1 MIPNKD
7 LKIGLVLKPLTNSTV
22 SRVSSAIN
30 QEARDNNQNNHNNSS
45 LDHALLLTMGAAA
58 SAIST
63 EEEIAA
69 RELIEI
75 VRTTRSGQAFE
86 DAFGKLFDLAGTDRG
101 KMALCAPSSGFV
113 PILKSCLN
121 HPDYDPKAWAVSV
134 IGRLSA
140 SILENKLVLGSAELG
155 LASEMKKA
163 MTQEDMKDNA
173 YVYFGNCVSCI
184 PNNQYLLSDE
194 LGVLEVVYLELNKN
208 PGYIKAYTLL
218 ANGASVMSN
227 DRCASYIRYGF
238 HRLALNKLKEQG
250 PNPEKWA
257 DRNTGVPYRSL
268 LFLTSFS
275 TLPDGRKSLR
285 DLNPKDY
292 FVGLLQSGEKESMNA
307 AMILSNLYGN
317 EERNRGTTSSLL
329 ESYPKVFKLIVNFF
343 VACMHYDSD
352 LPEVIEYKNLG
363 CAYGVLKLRDVT
375 ATFVSLSRSD
385 TNKKIMLNHNSL
397 MRYILEAM
405 DLYIFNQPQCSAV
418 YGDFQSRCG
427 GGGEDHDTI
436 TNLLELIFQFS
447 LFYELDRIQKDFNR
461 PEYRLIERM
470 NQLLDLPADRR
481 SHFPYEARQSALQIV
496 YRLTP
501 QRSEPV
507 AVLPAPSPSKSMPS
521 SSVRRKAQHIML
533 SYAWG
538 FRKENVVA
546 FANHFRSL
554 GYDVWRDED
563 GSSIVDP
570 LAGDIV
576 DKMAEAIQHSYAVVI
591 FVSKAYKES
600 ANCQAEAKYARSR
613 VPTQGL
619 KLFFVMLDE
628 QYHTRSM
635 PEVVDG
641 WLGFLIGTEMWYPLW
656 DIYSQLDSTA
666 QGIAEK
672 IGDNALLSHGKN
684 GSSSFSQ
691 LPPVSYSSS
700 RLFSLFLLLNDNF
713 SGSSGPD
720 NSYSCPLIKSFHFNP
735 SGSVSSRNE
744 KLRTYVG
751 NPTRSLEVYQSCGC
765 NWAIK

>member
-268 LFLTSFS
+268 LFSRERIPFEVRVQMVIS
-275 TLPDGRKSLR
+275 S
-285 DLNPKDY
+285 
-292 FVGLLQSGEKESMNA
+292 KEYTRIN
-307 AMILSNLYGN
+307 II
-317 EERNRGTTSSLL
+317 ECL
-329 ESYPKVFKLIVNFF
+329 ESCFYRIERVMSFGSKRRWRSRGSKSSTFSPFF
-343 VACMHYDSD
+343 FLFYF
-352 LPEVIEYKNLG
+352 LPIG
-363 CAYGVLKLRDVT
+363 
-375 ATFVSLSRSD
+375 
-385 TNKKIMLNHNSL
+385 MNSL
-397 MRYILEAM
+397 P
-405 DLYIFNQPQCSAV
+405 IFLC
-418 YGDFQSRCG
+418 QSRG
-427 GGGEDHDTI
+427 MEDNTNYTI
-436 TNLLELIFQFS
+436 LHQ
-447 LFYELDRIQKDFNR
+447 
-461 PEYRLIERM
+461 
-470 NQLLDLPADRR
+470 
-481 SHFPYEARQSALQIV
+481 
-496 YRLTP
+496 
-501 QRSEPV
+501 
-507 AVLPAPSPSKSMPS
+507 
-521 SSVRRKAQHIML
+521 
-533 SYAWG
+533 
-538 FRKENVVA
+538 
-546 FANHFRSL
+546 
-554 GYDVWRDED
+554 
-563 GSSIVDP
+563 
-570 LAGDIV
+570 
-576 DKMAEAIQHSYAVVI
+576 
-591 FVSKAYKES
+591 
-600 ANCQAEAKYARSR
+600 
-613 VPTQGL
+613 
-619 KLFFVMLDE
+619 
-628 QYHTRSM
+628 
-635 PEVVDG
+635 
-641 WLGFLIGTEMWYPLW
+641 
-656 DIYSQLDSTA
+656 
-666 QGIAEK
+666 
-672 IGDNALLSHGKN
+672 
-684 GSSSFSQ
+684 
-691 LPPVSYSSS
+691 
-700 RLFSLFLLLNDNF
+700 
-713 SGSSGPD
+713 
-720 NSYSCPLIKSFHFNP
+720 
-735 SGSVSSRNE
+735 
-744 KLRTYVG
+744 
-751 NPTRSLEVYQSCGC
+751 
-765 NWAIK
+765 